1 MWKFVS
7 IDCRKMH
14 FASTR
19 TAKNVLKNSSTAKHI
34 FDKSHD
40 VVLKLHKNRKL
51 SSRDLLVVPA

>member
-14 FASTR
+14 FARTR
-19 TAKNVLKNSSTAKHI
+19 TAKNVLKNLSTTKHI
-34 FDKSHD
+34 FGKSHD

>member
-1 MWKFVS
+1 
-7 IDCRKMH
+7 MH
-14 FASTR
+14 FARTR
-19 TAKNVLKNSSTAKHI
+19 TAKNILKNLSTTKHI